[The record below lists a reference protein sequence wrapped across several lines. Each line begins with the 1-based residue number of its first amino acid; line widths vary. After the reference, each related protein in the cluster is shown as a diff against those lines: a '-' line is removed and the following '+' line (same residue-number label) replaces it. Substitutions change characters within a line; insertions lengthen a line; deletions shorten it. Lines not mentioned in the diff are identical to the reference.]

1 MTVSEKYDADT
12 IRDRVIRATREGNI
26 TLFTKAFGR
35 GIDFVLGEKSVK
47 EKGGLHV
54 IQTFLSEEES
64 EAVQIEGRTARQGQ
78 EGSYELIIT
87 DDDLK
92 SVKQDQAQLN
102 GMNPQEVAD
111 TLTQTRRAFFNTV
124 YSKQVD
130 AAIKCRESHEKATKI
145 LKCISK
151 NENEAACKLVS
162 ELNYIPPVRDS
173 NFRIAIGIDATGSMS
188 AALGQVVNNMRTCIE
203 RTYVI
208 LKEKNV
214 VDGFEI
220 QVSCY
225 RNYNSSKEKIL
236 ECSPFSSTAASIL
249 TFLKSVSV
257 DGGMGN
263 EAIEVFYNHCL
274 HREKNVNEVI
284 IIGDA
289 ACNTD
294 IEFEQKRRGRGEAY
308 WNSNG
313 FQISLPSKLTKELTQ
328 RKIKVHSFYIGSSP
342 ASYFQ

>member
-1 MTVSEKYDADT
+1 M
-12 IRDRVIRATREGNI
+12 
-26 TLFTKAFGR
+26 
-35 GIDFVLGEKSVK
+35 
-47 EKGGLHV
+47 
-54 IQTFLSEEES
+54 
-64 EAVQIEGRTARQGQ
+64 
-78 EGSYELIIT
+78 
-87 DDDLK
+87 
-92 SVKQDQAQLN
+92 
-102 GMNPQEVAD
+102 
-111 TLTQTRRAFFNTV
+111 
-124 YSKQVD
+124 D

-151 NENEAACKLVS
+151 NENEAVCKLVS

-294 IEFEQKRRGRGEAY
+294 IEFEQKRRG
-308 WNSNG
+308 
-313 FQISLPSKLTKELTQ
+313 
-328 RKIKVHSFYIGSSP
+328 
-342 ASYFQ
+342 